1 MKSNLLERYNVAVPR
16 YTSYP
21 AVPDWE
27 SKAPSYG
34 EWMATLNQNIA
45 LDPEISLYIHLPF
58 CEQLCTYCA
67 CNKRITKNHDVES
80 PYIDSVINEW
90 QTYLRGLDHQPI
102 IKELHLG
109 GGTPTFFSPIQLDRL
124 ISAILSKVDV
134 SAQRNF
140 AFEAHPNSTTKE
152 HLEVLYEHGFRRI
165 SVGVQDV
172 NEDILKAINRYQT
185 QEQVEEL
192 TRSAREIGYTS
203 VNYDIIYGL
212 PFQDI
217 DHIEKT
223 MAFVKEQ
230 RPDRIAFYSY
240 AHVPWKSKG
249 QRAFTELD
257 LAIGKE
263 KQLLNDKGEELLIAT
278 GYETIGMDHFALS
291 DEALYI
297 SQQQDKLHRNF
308 MGFTEYKTRCLIGL
322 GNSAISDC
330 TEMYVQNEKT
340 VEDYK
345 LSVDSGRLP
354 LIKGHHLSPE
364 QIKTREHILDLICNG
379 RTRFKNDILDQRLF
393 QLAKDKLDDLCRDG
407 IISLALD
414 EIKVT
419 EVGQPFVRNV
429 CASIDP
435 LYNNSLALPRYSKAI

>member
-1 MKSNLLERYNVAVPR
+1 MKSDLLERYNVPVPR

-21 AVPDWE
+21 SVPDWDR
-27 SKAPSYG
+27 SVPTQG
-34 EWMATLNQNIA
+34 EWIAILNQNMS

-67 CNKRITKNHDVES
+67 CNKRITRNHAVES

-90 QTYLRGLDHQPI
+90 QTYLAGLDHEPI

-109 GGTPTFFSPIQLDRL
+109 GGTPTFFSPKQLDRL

-134 SAQRNF
+134 SDQRNF

-172 NEDILKAINRYQT
+172 NEEILKAINRHQT
-185 QEQVEEL
+185 QEQIEEL
-192 TRSAREIGYTS
+192 TSTAREIGYSS

-212 PFQDI
+212 PFQNVE
-217 DHIEKT
+217 HIERT
-223 MAFVKEQ
+223 MSFVNKQ

-249 QRAFTELD
+249 QRAFTEHD

-263 KQLLNDKGEELLIAT
+263 KQLLHDRGEELLIGV
-278 GYETIGMDHFALS
+278 GYKSIGMDHFSLS
-291 DEALYI
+291 DEALYL
-297 SQQQDKLHRNF
+297 SQQQGKLHRNF
-308 MGFTEYKTRCLIGL
+308 MGFTEHKTRCLIGL

-354 LIKGHHLSPE
+354 LIKGHHLSLK
-364 QIKTREHILDLICNG
+364 QIKTRAHILDLICNG
-379 RTRFKNDILDQRLF
+379 RTRFGRDALDQRLF
-393 QLAKDKLDDLCRDG
+393 QLAKNKLDNLYQDG
-407 IISLALD
+407 LITLTLD
-414 EIKVT
+414 EVRLT